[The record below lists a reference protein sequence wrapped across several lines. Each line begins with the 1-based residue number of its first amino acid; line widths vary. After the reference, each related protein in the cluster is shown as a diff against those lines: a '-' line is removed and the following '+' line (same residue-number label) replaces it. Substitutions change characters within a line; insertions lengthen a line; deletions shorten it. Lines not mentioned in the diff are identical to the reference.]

1 MHQYNAHA
9 LFHRNDTQLF
19 MDAMLTEEEDMQY
32 LRQKARE
39 IDASG
44 LAKQQKATTTI
55 HKQRI
60 VDERREKDADRNKRK
75 QERANQLAGIPMIL
89 EKTKLRKLNNS
100 DL

>member
-1 MHQYNAHA
+1 MPSKNNTNEGALGLFRVCLRDKPSLTVHQCNARA

-44 LAKQQKATTTI
+44 LAKQQKAITTI
-55 HKQRI
+55 HKHWQCI
-60 VDERREKDADRNKRK
+60 VDERREKDAD
-75 QERANQLAGIPMIL
+75 
-89 EKTKLRKLNNS
+89 
-100 DL
+100 